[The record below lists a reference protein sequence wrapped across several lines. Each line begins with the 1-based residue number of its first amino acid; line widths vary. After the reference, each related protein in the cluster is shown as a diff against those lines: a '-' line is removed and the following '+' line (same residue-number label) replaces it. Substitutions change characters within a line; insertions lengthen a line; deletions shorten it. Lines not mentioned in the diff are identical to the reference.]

1 MVAVHWGKE
10 AAQMEPPY
18 LTKFGQEMMR
28 QKDIRNKS
36 WLQAWR
42 RCLNSVT
49 GFSRTI
55 MWYIKAKT
63 PESKIAGLLCQFVAM

>member
-10 AAQMEPPY
+10 EAQMEPLY
-18 LTKFGQEMMR
+18 VTKCGQEMMR
-28 QKDIRNKS
+28 QKDTRNKS

-55 MWYIKAKT
+55 MWCIKAKT